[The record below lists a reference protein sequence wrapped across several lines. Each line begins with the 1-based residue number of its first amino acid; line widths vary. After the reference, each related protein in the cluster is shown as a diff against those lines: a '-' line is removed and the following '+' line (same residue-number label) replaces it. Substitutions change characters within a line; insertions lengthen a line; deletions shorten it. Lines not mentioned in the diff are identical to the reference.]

1 MARAQFHKNQR
12 VFVRPVGTWAQIE
25 RVVPQW
31 TKGLEEP
38 IRIHYDV
45 GLGREFGAA
54 ELQAEGAQGS
64 TSDEGEQWHLVRARN
79 KWQSDTETAS
89 HPYPGTHPV
98 VVTGDVEGGGWRVPG
113 GEYGLSPARI
123 ERQARMIA
131 CAPRLT
137 SIVRKF
143 AEWAKNSP
151 ASVPE
156 SLSDIVRESRDA
168 LAALDDA
175 AE

>member
-25 RVVPQW
+25 RVVPHW

-45 GLGREFGAA
+45 GLGREFGAS
-54 ELQAEGAQGS
+54 ELQAEANHGS
-64 TSDEGEQWHLVRARN
+64 TFEDGEQWRVVRARN

-98 VVTGDVEGGGWRVPG
+98 VVTGEVEGGGWRVPG
-113 GEYGLSPARI
+113 GEYALSPVRI
-123 ERQARMIA
+123 ERQARTIA
-131 CAPRLT
+131 SAPGLAA
-137 SIVRKF
+137 IVRKF
-143 AEWAKNSP
+143 DAWARKSS

-156 SLSDIVRESRDA
+156 SLSEFVKECREA
-168 LAALDDA
+168 IAALDHA

>member
-25 RVVPQW
+25 RVIPHW

-45 GLGREFGAA
+45 GLGREFDAG
-54 ELQAEGAQGS
+54 ELQAENAQGS
-64 TSDEGEQWHLVRARN
+64 TSDEGEQWRVVRARN
-79 KWQSDTETAS
+79 KWQSDSETAS

-98 VVTGDVEGGGWRVPG
+98 VVTGEVEGGGWRVPG
-113 GEYGLSPARI
+113 GEYALSPVRI
-123 ERQARMIA
+123 ERQARVIA
-131 CAPRLT
+131 VAPGLV

-143 AEWAKNSP
+143 DAWAKKSP
-151 ASVPE
+151 ALIPE
-156 SLSDIVRESRDA
+156 SLSGLVKEIREA
-168 LAALDDA
+168 IAALDHA